1 MDYYLIIITP
11 RPLSHTI
18 LNTVLSTPW
27 KVTLNYNIEHTATIT
42 AVNCAGE
49 STPFVLTNIQFSE
62 LTNYCQK
69 TKCTFCLSE
78 YLLSMKGLNKILL
91 H

>member
-1 MDYYLIIITP
+1 MDYYLIVVTP

-18 LNTVLSTPW
+18 LNIVLSTPW

-62 LTNYCQK
+62 FTNIMSKNQNVL
-69 TKCTFCLSE
+69 FV
-78 YLLSMKGLNKILL
+78 
-91 H
+91 